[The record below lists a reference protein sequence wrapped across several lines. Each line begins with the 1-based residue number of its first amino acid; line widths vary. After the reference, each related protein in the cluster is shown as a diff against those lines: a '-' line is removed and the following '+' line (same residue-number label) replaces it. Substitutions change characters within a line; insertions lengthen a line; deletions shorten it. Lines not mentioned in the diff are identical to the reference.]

1 MHRMRTR
8 LRLRNGATF
17 SPGDLF
23 EQGEQGVWF
32 DPSDMTTLF
41 QDSAGTV
48 PVTAA
53 AQPVGRILDK
63 SGRGNHATQA
73 TAGSRP
79 MLRNSGALWWLEFDG
94 VDDFLVT
101 SSIAFVSD
109 KMLIG
114 AGIRKASDA
123 AVGAVMEFSAAIGS
137 NNGTFNI
144 LAPGAAASAT
154 VQTGMKGTIRK
165 DVSTTAIFA
174 APITLVVAGQGDIAS
189 GTSRI
194 LVNDVQRMADATG
207 LGTGTFGNFPLY
219 IGMRA
224 GTSLPLAGNLY
235 GLIARETL
243 SSNAE
248 VTSMD
253 RYLGSKSGV
262 AI

>member
-8 LRLRNGATF
+8 LRLRNGAAF

-41 QDSAGTV
+41 QDGAGTV

-53 AQPVGRILDK
+53 DQPVGRMLDK
-63 SGRGNHATQA
+63 SGRGNHATQV

-79 MLRNSGALWWLEFDG
+79 LLRNSGALWWLEFDG
-94 VDDFLVT
+94 VDDFLAT
-101 SSIAFVSD
+101 GSIAFVSD
-109 KMLIG
+109 KILIG
-114 AGIRKASDA
+114 AGIRKTSDA
-123 AVGAVMEFSAAIGS
+123 AVGAIMEFSAAIGS
-137 NNGTFNI
+137 NNGTFNM
-144 LAPGAAASAT
+144 LGPGAAAAAT
-154 VQTGMKGTIRK
+154 VQTGMKGTTRK

-174 APITLVVAGQGDIAS
+174 APITLVVAGQGDIAA

-224 GTSLPLAGNLY
+224 GTSLPFAGNLY
-235 GLIARETL
+235 GMIVRETL

-253 RYLGSKSGV
+253 RYLGAQSGV

>member
-8 LRLRNGATF
+8 LRLRNGYAF

-23 EQGEQGVWF
+23 ERGEQGVWF

-41 QDSAGTV
+41 QDDAGVT

-53 AQPVGRILDK
+53 GQAVGRILDK
-63 SGRGNHATQA
+63 SGRGNHAIQA
-73 TAGSRP
+73 VAGSRP
-79 MLRNSGALWWLEFDG
+79 ILRNSGALWWLEFDG
-94 VDDFLVT
+94 VDDFMATGSV
-101 SSIAFVSD
+101 AFVSD

-114 AGIRKASDA
+114 AAIRKTSDA

-137 NNGTFNI
+137 NNGTFNM
-144 LAPGAAASAT
+144 LAPGAAAAAT

-165 DVSTTAIFA
+165 DVSTTAIFP
-174 APITLVVAGQGDIAS
+174 APVTLVAAGQGDIAA

-224 GTSLPLAGNLY
+224 GTSLPFVGNLY
-235 GLIARETL
+235 GLIVRETL
-243 SSNAE
+243 STNAE
-248 VTSMD
+248 VTGMS

>member
-23 EQGEQGVWF
+23 EQGEQGVWL

-53 AQPVGRILDK
+53 DQPVGRILDK
-63 SGRGNHATQA
+63 SGRGNHAT
-73 TAGSRP
+73 TANTAI
-79 MLRNSGALWWLEFDG
+79 LRNSGALWWLEFDG
-94 VDDFLVT
+94 INDFFAT
-101 SSIAFVSD
+101 SNITFTSD

-114 AGIRKASDA
+114 AAIRKTSDA
-123 AVGAVMEFSAAIGS
+123 AVGAVMEFSSAIGS
-137 NNGTFNI
+137 NNGTFNM
-144 LAPGAAASAT
+144 LAPGAAAAAT
-154 VQTGMKGTIRK
+154 VQTGMKGTTRK

-174 APITLVVAGQGDIAS
+174 APVTLVVTGQGDIAA

-224 GTSLPLAGNLY
+224 GTSLPFAGNLY
-235 GLIARETL
+235 GLIVRETL
-243 SSNAE
+243 STNAE
-248 VTSMD
+248 VTSLN
-253 RYLGSKSGV
+253 RYLGSKCGV